1 MTRILAGLGRAVT
14 GPADQRHVMPGSTAM
29 LFPTDR
35 GAVWFKASGPGG
47 AHEGALLEVFRR
59 RGVAHVL
66 LPFAVHPSRPWLL
79 LEDGGTTMR
88 QTRPDGT
95 GDHDLVAWERILREY
110 AALQRRLEGPDAV
123 AEMLAA
129 GAPDG
134 RPDRLPD
141 ELERLLDDDRP
152 WSRVL
157 PEERD
162 VADGARVRLRA
173 AVPLI
178 RARATDLAA
187 SGIVATV
194 QHDDLHGGNI
204 LVGRAG
210 DRFFDWGDAIVAHPF
225 GTLTTTFNSIA
236 HTTGLSL
243 EDPAFLRLRDAYLEG
258 WSGVLAA
265 DELLDVTA
273 LARDLACIG
282 KSLAWERAFINLEP
296 DEMGDRGD
304 SVAGWLM
311 ELAERLDEPR
321 WGASTD

>member
-1 MTRILAGLGRAVT
+1 MEAELAGMGRAVT
-14 GPADQRHVMPGSTAM
+14 GPPDQRHVRPGSTAM
-29 LFPTDR
+29 WIPTDR
-35 GAVWFKASGPGG
+35 GAVWFKASGPGA
-47 AHEGALLEVFRR
+47 AHEGPLLEVFRR
-59 RGVAHVL
+59 RGVAYVL
-66 LPFAVHPSRPWLL
+66 LPLAIHPTQPWLL

-88 QTRPDGT
+88 GTRPDGT
-95 GDHDLVAWERILREY
+95 GDHDLAAWERILREY
-110 AALQRRLEGPDAV
+110 AALQRSLEGLDAV
-123 AEMLAA
+123 ADMLAA

-134 RPDRLPD
+134 RPDRLAD

-157 PEERD
+157 PDERD
-162 VADGARVRLRA
+162 VADRARARLRA
-173 AVPLI
+173 TIDLI

-187 SGIVATV
+187 SGIAATV
-194 QHDDLHGGNI
+194 QHDDLHDGNI
-204 LVGRAG
+204 LVGSAG
-210 DRFFDWGDAIVAHPF
+210 DRFFDWGDAIVANPF

-236 HTTGLSL
+236 HKTGMSL
-243 EDPAFLRLRDAYLEG
+243 EDPAFVRLRDVYLEA

-265 DELLDVTA
+265 ADLLDVTA

-282 KSLAWERAFINLEP
+282 KSLAWERAFIDLEP

-321 WGASTD
+321 WAMRRV